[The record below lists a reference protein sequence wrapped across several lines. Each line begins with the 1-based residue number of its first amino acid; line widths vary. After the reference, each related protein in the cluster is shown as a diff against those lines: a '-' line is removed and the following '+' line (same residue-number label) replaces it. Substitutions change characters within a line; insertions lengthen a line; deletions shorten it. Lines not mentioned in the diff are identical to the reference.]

1 MQKVQPVGEKNT
13 NRTAAIIQ
21 GLKENRC
28 PSDGEIRWIL
38 QHRETVIGP
47 LLNILE
53 ETARWT
59 SLPKGRPDAPTHAI
73 FLLAALEASEAWGS
87 LETIL
92 RKDFEGFVD
101 RFFGDIVTE
110 CLPWAVAR
118 MAIDETGALIRLAED
133 TGLNTRMRNC
143 GLRALAIQALLWPDN
158 KKRVLRC
165 FRRWLRG
172 VHLDSD
178 PEWATHLATSLA
190 DLGGPEE
197 LHAEIHDLFEQG
209 LVEPFV
215 IAEEDV
221 YGFPKIHEAQRS
233 IFDIYRCYG
242 WMIAWQDPKIGGQRR
257 RKLTT

>member
-1 MQKVQPVGEKNT
+1 MQKVQPREKNI
-13 NRTAAIIQ
+13 NGTAAIIQ

-28 PSDGEIRWIL
+28 PSDDEIRWIL

-53 ETARWT
+53 ETARCT
-59 SLPKGRPDAPTHAI
+59 SLPKGRPDAPMHAI
-73 FLLAALEASEAWGS
+73 FLLAALEASEAWGP

-92 RKDFEGFVD
+92 RKDFDGFVD
-101 RFFGDIVTE
+101 GFFGDIVSE

-118 MAIDETGALIRLAED
+118 IAKEDTRALIKLAED
-133 TGLNTRMRNC
+133 RKLNTWMRNC
-143 GLRALAIQALLWPDN
+143 GLRALAMQALLWPEK

-172 VHLDSD
+172 TDLHSD
-178 PEWATHLATSLA
+178 PAWSTHLATSLA

-221 YGFPKIHEAQRS
+221 YGFPKTYDAQRS
-233 IFDIYRCYG
+233 ILDIYRSYG

-257 RKLTT
+257 RRLTT